1 MILNVI
7 IENAGPNW
15 CAAPLSDEV
24 GAILVTAATRDE
36 TMTKFA
42 RVLSEHLQD
51 MRADGIEPPHIE
63 AVEFHETVPFA
74 DALAA

>member
-24 GAILVTAATRDE
+24 GPVLVTAATRDE
-36 TMTKFA
+36 TIAKFG
-42 RVLSEHLQD
+42 RVLAEHLND
-51 MRADGIEPPHIE
+51 LRSDGIETPAIE
-63 AVEFHETVPFA
+63 AIEFHETVPFA
-74 DALAA
+74 EALAA